1 MKKDEKSKQ
10 AEEKLPFI
18 DFFALKSKTVKI
30 ILVSTVLSSLGL
42 NTPMIFLV
50 SFYLH
55 EVHTLQNSLNESR
68 FSLSRLN

>member
-50 SFYLH
+50 SFYLR
-55 EVHTLQNSLNESR
+55 EVHNLENNLNASR
-68 FSLSRLN
+68 YSLSRLN